1 VPSRDDAP
9 AAAREENRLIDD
21 ATLSRRARALAAHL
35 EPCIG
40 QVYFAPECHAAYEA
54 LGFTPSRGSAD
65 GVALPDPVAYFTS
78 RGSLMGQVAPQV
90 VAAAFAVFNP
100 EVVAPCVQ
108 IGWGLTD
115 APTIFAARRAGA
127 VAQLT
132 RVLGEAHAGV
142 DRAAALLDR
151 AVQPATVAGRPL
163 FAGLRSQWDDPVDPL
178 TRFFHLGDELR
189 ELRGD
194 AHTAAWTSA
203 GLDAVEIGLLTELF
217 FGLPLRSYIRTRAW
231 SDEQLDD
238 GLARLEARG
247 WVGGDAFTPAGRD
260 AREQVEQHTDA
271 QLRPVIEALGDDLDE
286 LLGIIGP
293 WGDAIRVAG
302 GYLRTPGQLVGSK

>member
-1 VPSRDDAP
+1 LPGHRPSGDDA
-9 AAAREENRLIDD
+9 RVIDD
-21 ATLSRRARALAAHL
+21 ATLSRRARLLAAHL

-54 LGFTPSRGSAD
+54 LGFTGSRGNAD

-100 EVVAPCVQ
+100 EIVAPCVEM
-108 IGWGLTD
+108 GWQRTD
-115 APTIFAARRAGA
+115 APTIFATRRAGA
-127 VAQLT
+127 VGQLA
-132 RVLGEAHAGV
+132 RVLGDAPDGIE
-142 DRAAALLDR
+142 RAAALLER
-151 AVQPATVAGRPL
+151 AAAPNAVAGRPL
-163 FAGLRSQWDDPVDPL
+163 FAGLRSQWDEPTDPL

-217 FGLPLRSYIRTRAW
+217 LGLPLRSYIRTRAW
-231 SDEQLDD
+231 SDAQLDAAL
-238 GLARLEARG
+238 GRLQDRG
-247 WVGGDAFTPAGRD
+247 WVEGERFTAAGRD
-260 AREQVEQHTDA
+260 AREQIERHTDA
-271 QLRPVIEALGDDLDE
+271 QMRPAIEALGDDFDD
-286 LLGIIGP
+286 LLAIISP
-293 WGDAIRVAG
+293 WGESLRAAG
-302 GYLRTPGQLVGSK
+302 AYLRTPGQLVGSS